1 MCCRGGAPA
10 HRGLG
15 RVPQQIAIWQWR
27 AILSGCTRK
36 EISSHSQGGVGA
48 RVSVHEG
55 VGIVKSYSMSNG
67 NSKDPILAQ
76 KSEKLGG

>member
-1 MCCRGGAPA
+1 MLSQIIRPIP
-10 HRGLG
+10 R
-15 RVPQQIAIWQWR
+15 QIAIWQSARHFVWMY
-27 AILSGCTRK
+27 LWE
-36 EISSHSQGGVGA
+36 EISSHGQGGVGA
-48 RVSVHEG
+48 RGSVQEG

>member
-1 MCCRGGAPA
+1 MVSNNTANSSTNCYLATARHFVWMYP
-10 HRGLG
+10 RE
-15 RVPQQIAIWQWR
+15 
-27 AILSGCTRK
+27 

-48 RVSVHEG
+48 RDSVQEG